1 MPPCIGTHE
10 VFSFP
15 PKSLLATDLVDVDDV
30 DLRCGALSLSLTR
43 PTSTFMAVPT
53 STWSQKDE
61 GCLDFWPHTV
71 QLAWTSFFVTSGI

>member
-30 DLRCGALSLSLTR
+30 DLRCGALSLSHKTNI
-43 PTSTFMAVPT
+43 
-53 STWSQKDE
+53 DIH
-61 GCLDFWPHTV
+61 GCPDIDLEPKRRG
-71 QLAWTSFFVTSGI
+71 LS